1 MDFLLRCEVLPE
13 PHNGRVAE
21 LILQLVIVVAPASYV
36 TILLPVNIRH
46 VRFSF
51 FSTYAM
57 LILVVGRPSQKDI
70 V

>member
-1 MDFLLRCEVLPE
+1 MMILLRCEVLPK

-36 TILLPVNIRH
+36 TILFPVIIRH

-51 FSTYAM
+51 
-57 LILVVGRPSQKDI
+57 SQQTRCKYLWWGGP
-70 V
+70 VKRT